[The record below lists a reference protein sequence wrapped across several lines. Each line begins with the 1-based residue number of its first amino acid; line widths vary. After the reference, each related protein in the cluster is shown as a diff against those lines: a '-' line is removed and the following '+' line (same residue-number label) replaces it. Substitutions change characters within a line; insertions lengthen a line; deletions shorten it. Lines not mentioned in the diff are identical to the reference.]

1 MMRKSGLLL
10 SSVIILLAASTLSFV
25 LPLHKPVPP
34 AVQSENELIQWLT
47 WEEAIQKSQTEK
59 KKIVVDIYTD
69 WCGWCKRLDAN
80 TFQQEH
86 IARYINEHY
95 YAVKFN
101 AEQRKDI
108 EFKGKT
114 YKFLDQGRRGYHE
127 LAAEIT
133 RGRLGYPTIVF
144 LDEDL
149 EVIQAINGYKGPEDF
164 EKIMTY
170 FAKDY
175 YKKMPWDAYQKSYTP
190 MSQPA
195 KD

>member
-1 MMRKSGLLL
+1 MKKSGFLF
-10 SSVIILLAASTLSFV
+10 SSLTLLLAALAISFIPPV
-25 LPLHKPVPP
+25 LKPAQP
-34 AVQSENELIQWLT
+34 AIQSENERINWLS
-47 WEEAIQKSQTEK
+47 WEEAIEKSQTEQ

-80 TFQQEH
+80 TFQKEY

-101 AEQRKDI
+101 AEQRQEI
-108 EFKGKT
+108 EFKGKI

-144 LDEDL
+144 LNEEL

-170 FAKDY
+170 FAQDY
-175 YKKMPWDAYQKSYTP
+175 YKKMPWDTYQKTYKP
-190 MSQPA
+190 MNQPS